1 MRKEIFVQHQLRR
14 YKHEEEK
21 KKEST
26 YYMAEGCKA
35 ICKVT
40 ARENHRALENTK
52 HSQAHILGVPIRL
65 NEKEGVTLQQISNY
79 HSPTQPMTT
88 YYLIT
93 HG

>member
-1 MRKEIFVQHQLRR
+1 
-14 YKHEEEK
+14 
-21 KKEST
+21 
-26 YYMAEGCKA
+26 MAEGCKA